1 MPSSSSRPISQAIGL
16 RQAERATMRSGAA
29 LKETWA
35 GKRVTVVGMGA
46 SGVAAASLLVR
57 EGAQVLVVDDRQKEI
72 PSSLSDFSQA
82 HPGRGTVRFHLGG
95 RSEEDLL
102 SSELIVLSPG
112 VPLKT
117 LPVEKLQARQIP
129 IISEVELAAISL
141 SALSAP
147 MIAIT
152 GTNGKS
158 TTTTL
163 VGEILKGWG
172 WKVFVG
178 GNLGTPL
185 SEAVSGNWDFI
196 VAELSSFQL
205 ETIRTFRPRI
215 AALLNVTPDHLDRYP
230 DFQSYQAA
238 KWRLFENQG
247 EGDYAVFNQDDP
259 ATLPPALKGSP
270 ISFSRL
276 AVPKRGVYL
285 HWREGEIVSNL
296 WGEPETIIRVEAL
309 KIKGSHNLENAMA
322 AISVTLLCG
331 CSAEGIRQ
339 ALVNFKGLPHRMEFV
354 REVRGVKYINDSKGT
369 NVGAVMK
376 SLEGL
381 TVPVVLIA
389 GGKDKESDFTPLR
402 ELILKKV
409 KRLILLGEAQEK
421 IARSFPDHPAV
432 ERVGS
437 MAQAVERAAAAAEAG
452 EIVLLSPGC
461 ASFDMFRD
469 YKHRGEVFKQAVE
482 GLPS

>member
-1 MPSSSSRPISQAIGL
+1 MRSFGL
-16 RQAERATMRSGAA
+16 RQAERARTRTGAA
-29 LKETWA
+29 LKDSLK
-35 GKRVTVVGMGA
+35 GKRVAVVGMGA

-57 EGAQVLVVDDRQKEI
+57 EGAQVLVTDDRPKEI
-72 PSSLSDFSQA
+72 PSALSDLSQEA
-82 HPGRGTVRFHLGG
+82 PGKGTLRFQLGG
-95 RSEEDLL
+95 RREEDLL
-102 SSELIVLSPG
+102 SSDLIVLSPG

-117 LPVEKLQARQIP
+117 LPVEKLQARRIP
-129 IISEVELAAISL
+129 IIGEIELASTFLA
-141 SALSAP
+141 ALTAP
-147 MIAIT
+147 IIAIT

-185 SEAVSGNWDFI
+185 SEAISGRWDFI

-230 DFQSYQAA
+230 DFQSYQEA

-247 EGDYAVFNQDDP
+247 EGDYAVVNQDDP
-259 ATLPPALKGSP
+259 ATMPPALKGSAV
-270 ISFSRL
+270 SFSRL
-276 AVPKRGVYL
+276 AIPKRGVYL

-296 WGEPETIIRVEAL
+296 WGEPETIIRVETL

-322 AISVTLLCG
+322 AIAVTLLCG

-339 ALVNFKGLPHRMEFV
+339 TLVNFKGLPHRMEFV
-354 REVRGVKYINDSKGT
+354 REVRGIKYVNDSKGT
-369 NVGAVMK
+369 NVGAVIK

-389 GGKDKESDFTPLR
+389 GGKDKESDFTPLK
-402 ELILKKV
+402 ELIHKKV

-421 IARSFPDHPAV
+421 IARCFSDHPAV

-437 MAQAVERAAAAAEAG
+437 MEQAVERAAAAAEAG

-469 YKHRGEVFKQAVE
+469 YRHRGEVFKQAVE

>member
-1 MPSSSSRPISQAIGL
+1 M
-16 RQAERATMRSGAA
+16 
-29 LKETWA
+29 
-35 GKRVTVVGMGA
+35 A
-46 SGVAAASLLVR
+46 S
-57 EGAQVLVVDDRQKEI
+57 I
-72 PSSLSDFSQA
+72 F
-82 HPGRGTVRFHLGG
+82 
-95 RSEEDLL
+95 
-102 SSELIVLSPG
+102 LSP
-112 VPLKT
+112 LST
-117 LPVEKLQARQIP
+117 P
-129 IISEVELAAISL
+129 I
-141 SALSAP
+141 
-147 MIAIT
+147 IAIT

-185 SEAVSGNWDFI
+185 SEAVTGTWDFI

-205 ETIRTFRPRI
+205 ETIQTFRPRI

-238 KWRLFENQG
+238 KWRMFENQS
-247 EGDYAVFNQDDP
+247 EGDYAVLNQDDP
-259 ATLPPALKGSP
+259 AVMPPVLKGSAV
-270 ISFSRL
+270 SFSRL
-276 AVPKRGVYL
+276 AIPRRGIYL

-296 WGEPETIIRVEAL
+296 WGEPEPIIRVEAL

-322 AISVTLLCG
+322 AIAVTLLCG
-331 CSAEGIRQ
+331 CSAEGVRQ
-339 ALVNFKGLPHRMEFV
+339 ALMNFKGLPHRMEFV

-369 NVGAVMK
+369 NVGAVIK

-381 TVPVVLIA
+381 TVPVILIA

-402 ELILKKV
+402 ELVLKKV
-409 KRLILLGEAQEK
+409 KRLILMGEAQEK
-421 IARSFPDHPAV
+421 IARSFSDHPAM

-437 MAQAVERAAAAAEAG
+437 MEQAVERAAAAARSG

-469 YKHRGEVFKQAVE
+469 YRHRGEVFKQAVE

>member
-1 MPSSSSRPISQAIGL
+1 MPAFGL
-16 RQAERATMRSGAA
+16 RQTKPAMLRNEVA
-29 LKETWA
+29 LKESFK

-46 SGVAAASLLVR
+46 SGVAAAALLAR
-57 EGAQVLVVDDRQKEI
+57 EGAEVLVIDDRPKEI
-72 PSSLSDFSQA
+72 PRSLFPFSQ
-82 HPGRGTVRFHLGG
+82 GGQGQGTVRFHLGG
-95 RSEEDLL
+95 RREEDLL
-102 SSELIVLSPG
+102 SSDWIVLSPG
-112 VPLKT
+112 VPLQS
-117 LPVEKLQARQIP
+117 LPVERLQARRIP
-129 IISEVELAAISL
+129 IISEIELASIFLAT
-141 SALSAP
+141 LSAP
-147 MIAIT
+147 IIAIT

-163 VGEILKGWG
+163 VGEILKGGG

-185 SEAVSGNWDFI
+185 SEAVSGGWDFI

-205 ETIRTFRPRI
+205 ETIHRFRPRI
-215 AALLNVTPDHLDRYP
+215 AALLNITPDHLDRYP
-230 DFQSYQAA
+230 DFKSYQEA
-238 KWRLFENQG
+238 KWRVFENQG
-247 EGDYAVFNQDDP
+247 EGDYAVLNQDDP
-259 ATLPPALKGSP
+259 AAMPPTLKGAA
-270 ISFSRL
+270 IFFSRL

-322 AISVTLLCG
+322 AIAVTLLCG
-331 CSAEGIRQ
+331 CSVERIRQ
-339 ALVNFKGLPHRMEFV
+339 SLASFKGLPHRMEFV

-369 NVGAVMK
+369 NVGAVIK

-381 TVPVVLIA
+381 TAPVILIA

-402 ELILKKV
+402 ALIFKKV

-421 IARSFPDHPAV
+421 IARVFSDHPAL

-437 MAQAVERAAAAAEAG
+437 MEQAVERAAASAEAG

-469 YKHRGEVFKQAVE
+469 YQHRGEVFKEAVE

>member
-1 MPSSSSRPISQAIGL
+1 MEQAVTRGGVAL
-16 RQAERATMRSGAA
+16 RESFR
-29 LKETWA
+29 
-35 GKRVTVVGMGA
+35 GKKVAVVGMGA
-46 SGVAAASLLVR
+46 SGMAAASLLVR
-57 EGAQVLVVDDRQKEI
+57 EGAEVLVVDDREKEI
-72 PSSLSDFSQA
+72 PSPLARLSRE
-82 HPGRGTVRFHLGG
+82 GRGSGSLRFHLGG
-95 RSEEDLL
+95 RREEDLL
-102 SSELIVLSPG
+102 SSECVVLSPG

-117 LPVEKLQARQIP
+117 LPIEKLQARRIP
-129 IISEVELAAISL
+129 ILGEVELAATFL
-141 SALSAP
+141 STLPAP
-147 MIAIT
+147 IIAIT

-163 VGEILKGWG
+163 VGEILKEWG

-185 SEAVSGNWDFI
+185 SEAVTGVWDFI

-205 ETIRTFRPRI
+205 ETIQTFRPRI

-230 DFQSYQAA
+230 DFQSYQKA
-238 KWRLFENQG
+238 KWRIFENQS
-247 EGDYAVFNQDDP
+247 EEDYAVLNQDDP
-259 ATLPPALKGSP
+259 ATMPSVLKGAA

-276 AVPKRGVYL
+276 TLPKRGVSL

-296 WGEPETIIRVEAL
+296 WGEPEPIVRVELL
-309 KIKGSHNLENAMA
+309 KIKGSHNIENAMA
-322 AISVTLLCG
+322 AIAVTLLCG

-339 ALVNFKGLPHRMEFV
+339 ALMNFKGLPHRMEFV

-369 NVGAVMK
+369 NVGAVVK

-381 TVPVVLIA
+381 TVPVILIA
-389 GGKDKESDFTPLR
+389 GGKDKEGDFTPLR
-402 ELILKKV
+402 DLVLKKV

-421 IARSFPDHPAV
+421 IARCFSDHPAV

-437 MAQAVERAAAAAEAG
+437 MEQAVERAAASAKAG

-469 YKHRGEVFKQAVE
+469 YRHRGDIFRQAVE